1 MNKTNK
7 LFTFLLIT
15 LFVESLIL
23 GVIYNSYFPAFVIG
37 LPTLLVPIYFY
48 KTAPFVAI
56 TRHVSAIA
64 VMIYAA
70 LHIHQAYGLIEVH
83 FEIFILLGLL
93 IIYQDWRIFIS
104 ALLVIAVHHLSFYY
118 LQKSGAEIYVFDQD
132 RLFFST
138 VLIHAGYAIIE
149 AFIAGYIAREMKK
162 ESRAGEELSI
172 IASKLTADK
181 NAIDLSIK
189 TDARKSKTLQ
199 SFNELL
205 DVLAHVI
212 SGVKEQVIDLNNN
225 ANNLLTTKLDLEN
238 SSAQR
243 QQETELIATSAED
256 MVIKID
262 LIAAESSQLSLQMQE
277 ANNHTQL
284 THDDIVTINQ
294 QNQDL
299 TLALEET
306 SKKVTELANSTEIIT
321 KVLSEISGIAEQT
334 NLLALNAA
342 IEAARAGEQ
351 GRGFAVVADEVRAL
365 ANRTK
370 ESTAQIGSTLSLLQE
385 YSKSTIDAMTNSAD
399 IVKSV
404 IESTNKAQDQI
415 SKASDLVEQANV
427 ISNNVATAVNQQ
439 AATTDGIARSAET
452 LKETVQSDTQR
463 VKALANVAGEVSQ
476 TAEEMGDNIARF
488 K

>member
-48 KTAPFVAI
+48 KTAPFAAI